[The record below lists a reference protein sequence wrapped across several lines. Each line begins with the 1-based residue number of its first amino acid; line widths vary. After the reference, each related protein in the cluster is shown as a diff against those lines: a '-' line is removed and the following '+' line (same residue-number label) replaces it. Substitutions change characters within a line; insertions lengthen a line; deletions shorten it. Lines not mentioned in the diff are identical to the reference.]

1 MEVSYI
7 YIHSVYI
14 QRNCLCII
22 RGSPWLVKLR
32 LRQIK
37 NRNDSKNPF
46 VTKLVTLLVKT
57 RAVSHAEI
65 KLKTACSEK
74 QVGTFLDSGGESHE

>member
-1 MEVSYI
+1 M
-7 YIHSVYI
+7 
-14 QRNCLCII
+14 
-22 RGSPWLVKLR
+22 
-32 LRQIK
+32 K

-46 VTKLVTLLVKT
+46 VTELVTLLVKT